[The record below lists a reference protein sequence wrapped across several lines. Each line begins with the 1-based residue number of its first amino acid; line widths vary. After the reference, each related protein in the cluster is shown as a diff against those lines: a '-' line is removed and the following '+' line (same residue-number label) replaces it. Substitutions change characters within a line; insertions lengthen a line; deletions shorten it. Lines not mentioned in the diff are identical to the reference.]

1 MNEESE
7 YSHLRASR
15 WKGSG
20 YPSHHGLKLYTCGGV
35 GFGVCE
41 FGWIENGIGLE
52 MADVRPFRGIR
63 FAAAAQGRD
72 LGDYLSPPFDMI
84 TPAVERDLLRRS
96 EHNIVRLELAPRE
109 GSDRY
114 GYVAETQSRWES
126 DGVLMR
132 DDDASVYVTEESFE
146 YGGLRQTRRGFIAA
160 VRLEEY
166 DRGIIF
172 PHEQTR
178 GPWVEDRV
186 KMMRATRSAL
196 SPLLV
201 VFQDDIR
208 HSVGGIIRAVT
219 GGPPLETA
227 TMAGGYSLRLWQLKD
242 PGTLEVLN
250 GLMRDSQIFIADGHH
265 RYEAAMRY
273 RSAIRAQREIESS
286 EAANYRM
293 MHIVSI
299 DEPGLI
305 TRGYHRVISGAS
317 EVELER
323 LVARVSEL
331 CDVQP
336 YRRDSGETAALRPGE
351 MLSAVGTRT
360 DGEFVFG
367 IYGLRDE
374 FLIAR
379 MASHPESGELDSDA
393 LARSDYSRLHR
404 EILEVVFQKDR
415 VDAAVDFEYEVESVV
430 SRVDSGHA
438 QMGLVMRSIPMREF
452 VDIVTRGDRLP
463 PKATN
468 FYPKP
473 PAGAVIQSLMGT
485 L

>member
-1 MNEESE
+1 MAEV
-7 YSHLRASR
+7 RA
-15 WKGSG
+15 
-20 YPSHHGLKLYTCGGV
+20 
-35 GFGVCE
+35 
-41 FGWIENGIGLE
+41 
-52 MADVRPFRGIR
+52 FRGIR
-63 FAAAAQGRD
+63 FSAASQGRD
-72 LGDYLSPPFDMI
+72 LGDYLSPPFDTI
-84 TPAVERDLLRRS
+84 TAELERELLGRS

-109 GSDRY
+109 GADRY
-114 GYVAETQSRWES
+114 GYVAETQSRWEA

-132 DDDASVYVTEESFE
+132 DDEPSVYVTEESFE
-146 YGGLRQTRRGFIAA
+146 YGGKAQTRRGFIAA

-186 KMMRATRSAL
+186 RMMEATRSAL

-219 GGPPLETA
+219 GGPPLEVA
-227 TMAGGYSLRLWQLKD
+227 TMSGGYSLRLWQLKD
-242 PGTLEVLN
+242 PGTLEVLR
-250 GLMRDSQIFIADGHH
+250 GLMRDSAIFIADGHH

-273 RSAIRAQREIESS
+273 RSAIRAEREISS
-286 EAANYRM
+286 EEAVNYRM

-305 TRGYHRVISGAS
+305 TRGYHRVIHGATKD
-317 EVELER
+317 ELTR
-323 LVARVSEL
+323 LVSRIEAVCEFESVSLTDRAEVGWRGGDL
-331 CDVQP
+331 
-336 YRRDSGETAALRPGE
+336 LK
-351 MLSAVGTRT
+351 AVGERK
-360 DGEFVFG
+360 DDDFVFG
-367 IYGLRDE
+367 IYGLQE
-374 FLIAR
+374 GFKIAR
-379 MASHPESGELDSDA
+379 MRSTGSSQPLGSDA
-393 LARSDYSRLHR
+393 AERSDYRRLHR
-404 EILEVVFQKDR
+404 DILDVAFGVDR
-415 VDAAVDFEYEVESVV
+415 IDATVDFEYEVENVV
-430 SRVDSGHA
+430 SRIDSNEA
-438 QMGLVMRSIPMREF
+438 QLGIVMRSIPMREF

-473 PAGAVIQSLMGT
+473 PAGAVIQPLEGD

>member
-1 MNEESE
+1 MAEV
-7 YSHLRASR
+7 RA
-15 WKGSG
+15 
-20 YPSHHGLKLYTCGGV
+20 
-35 GFGVCE
+35 
-41 FGWIENGIGLE
+41 
-52 MADVRPFRGIR
+52 FRGIR
-63 FAAAAQGRD
+63 FTAASQGRD

-84 TPAVERDLLRRS
+84 TPAVERELLERS

-109 GSDRY
+109 GADRY
-114 GYVAETQSRWES
+114 GYVAATEGRWES
-126 DGVLMR
+126 EGVLMR
-132 DDDASVYVTEESFE
+132 DTEPSIYVTEESFE
-146 YGGLRQTRRGFIAA
+146 YGGKVQTRRGFIAA

-186 KMMRATRSAL
+186 KMMQATRSAL

-219 GGPPLETA
+219 GGPPLEVA
-227 TMAGGYSLRLWQLKD
+227 TMARGYSLRLWQLKD
-242 PGTLEVLN
+242 PGTLEVLR
-250 GLMRDSQIFIADGHH
+250 GLMRDSAIFIADGHH

-273 RSAIRAQREIESS
+273 RSTIRAEREIAS
-286 EAANYRM
+286 EEAVNYRM

-305 TRGYHRVISGAS
+305 TRGYHRVIHGATKDELARLVNRIETVC
-317 EVELER
+317 EVES
-323 LVARVSEL
+323 VSLSGRSDPDRFYGEL
-331 CDVQP
+331 LQ
-336 YRRDSGETAALRPGE
+336 
-351 MLSAVGTRT
+351 AVGKRKG
-360 DGEFVFG
+360 DDLVFG
-367 IYGLRDE
+367 IYGSQGG
-374 FLIAR
+374 FKIAR
-379 MASHPESGELDSDA
+379 MQSTASRQPLGSDA
-393 LARSDYSRLHR
+393 AERSDYSRLHR
-404 EILEVVFQKDR
+404 EILEVSLGLDR
-415 VDAAVDFEYEVESVV
+415 IDATVDFEYEVENVV
-430 SRVDSGHA
+430 ERIESNDA
-438 QMGLVMRSIPMREF
+438 QLGIIMRSIPMREF

-473 PAGAVIQSLMGT
+473 PAGAVIQSLAGD

>member
-1 MNEESE
+1 
-7 YSHLRASR
+7 
-15 WKGSG
+15 
-20 YPSHHGLKLYTCGGV
+20 
-35 GFGVCE
+35 
-41 FGWIENGIGLE
+41 
-52 MADVRPFRGIR
+52 MAEVRPFRGIR
-63 FAAAAQGRD
+63 FSAASQGRD
-72 LGDYLSPPFDMI
+72 LGDYLSPPFDAI
-84 TPAVERDLLRRS
+84 TAEVERGLLERS

-109 GSDRY
+109 GADRY
-114 GYVAETQSRWES
+114 GYVAETQKQWES

-132 DDDASVYVTEESFE
+132 DEEPSVYVTEESFE
-146 YGGLRQTRRGFIAA
+146 YGGVAQTRRGFIAA

-186 KMMRATRSAL
+186 SMMRATRSAL

-219 GGPPLETA
+219 GGPPLEVA

-242 PGTLEVLN
+242 PGTLGVLN

-273 RSAIRAQREIESS
+273 RSAIRADREIDSD
-286 EAANYRM
+286 EAVNYRM

-305 TRGYHRVISGAS
+305 TRGYHRVVHGAS
-317 EVELER
+317 QEEMDRLE
-323 LVARVSEL
+323 ARIRAV
-331 CDVQP
+331 CDVGTVSLTDQVTMT
-336 YRRDSGETAALRPGE
+336 SRPGD
-351 MLSAVGTRT
+351 MLKAVGKRD
-360 DGEFVFG
+360 DGDLVFG
-367 IYGLRDE
+367 IHDLDGA
-374 FLIAR
+374 FQIVR
-379 MASHPESGELDSDA
+379 MPAEDDGVVFGADVAE
-393 LARSDYSRLHR
+393 RSDYRRLHR
-404 EILEVVFQKDR
+404 EIFDVVFDSDR
-415 VDAAVDFEYEVESVV
+415 ADEVVDFEYEVENVV
-430 SRVDSGHA
+430 SRVNSGEA
-438 QMGLVMRSIPMREF
+438 QLGIVMRSIPLPDF
-452 VDIVTRGDRLP
+452 VDIVTRGHRLP

-473 PAGAVIQSLMGT
+473 PAGAVIQSLEGC

>member
-1 MNEESE
+1 MAEV
-7 YSHLRASR
+7 RA
-15 WKGSG
+15 
-20 YPSHHGLKLYTCGGV
+20 
-35 GFGVCE
+35 
-41 FGWIENGIGLE
+41 
-52 MADVRPFRGIR
+52 FRGIR
-63 FAAAAQGRD
+63 FSAASQGRD

-84 TPAVERDLLRRS
+84 TPAVEQDLLDRS

-114 GYVAETQSRWES
+114 GYVAETQGRWEYE
-126 DGVLMR
+126 GVLMR
-132 DDDASVYVTEESFE
+132 DEEPSIYVTEESFE
-146 YGGLRQTRRGFIAA
+146 YGGQTQTRRGFIAA

-166 DRGIIF
+166 DRGIVF

-186 KMMRATRSAL
+186 RMMEATRSAL

-219 GGPPLETA
+219 GGPPLEVA
-227 TMAGGYSLRLWQLKD
+227 TMAGGYSLKMWQLKD
-242 PGTLEVLN
+242 PGTLEVLR

-265 RYEAAMRY
+265 RYEAGMRY
-273 RSAIRAQREIESS
+273 RSAIRAQREIGSG
-286 EAANYRM
+286 EAVNYRM

-305 TRGYHRVISGAS
+305 TRGYHRVIEGATKG
-317 EVELER
+317 ELER
-323 LVARVSEL
+323 LVSRIHEVCEVE
-331 CDVQP
+331 DVAMMGSDGNAWGP
-336 YRRDSGETAALRPGE
+336 SDFLK
-351 MLSAVGTRT
+351 AVGKRN
-360 DGEFVFG
+360 DGESVFG
-367 IYGLRDE
+367 IYGLDDG
-374 FLIAR
+374 FKIAKL
-379 MASHPESGELDSDA
+379 ASEGPALKTGADA
-393 LARSDYSRLHR
+393 LERSDYRRLHQK
-404 EILEVVFQKDR
+404 ILDPVFEGSR
-415 VDAAVDFEYEVESVV
+415 VDTAVDFEYEIENVISRIES
-430 SRVDSGHA
+430 GYG
-438 QMGLVMRSIPMREF
+438 QLGIIMRSIPMHEF

-473 PAGAVIQSLMGT
+473 PAGAVIQPLEGD

>member
-1 MNEESE
+1 MAEV
-7 YSHLRASR
+7 RA
-15 WKGSG
+15 
-20 YPSHHGLKLYTCGGV
+20 
-35 GFGVCE
+35 
-41 FGWIENGIGLE
+41 
-52 MADVRPFRGIR
+52 FRGIR
-63 FAAAAQGRD
+63 FSAASQGRD
-72 LGDYLSPPFDMI
+72 LGDYLSPPFDTI
-84 TPAVERDLLRRS
+84 TAELERELLGRS

-109 GSDRY
+109 GADRY
-114 GYVAETQSRWES
+114 GYVADTQAIWEA

-132 DDDASVYVTEESFE
+132 DEEPSVYVTEESFE
-146 YGGLRQTRRGFIAA
+146 YGGKTQTRRGFIAA

-186 KMMRATRSAL
+186 RMMEATRSAL

-219 GGPPLETA
+219 GGPPLEVA
-227 TMAGGYSLRLWQLKD
+227 TMSGGYSLRLWQLKD
-242 PGTLEVLN
+242 PGTLEVLR
-250 GLMRDSQIFIADGHH
+250 GLMRDSAIFIADGHH

-273 RSAIRAQREIESS
+273 RSAIRAEREIAS
-286 EAANYRM
+286 EEAMNYRM

-305 TRGYHRVISGAS
+305 TRGYHRVIYGATS
-317 EVELER
+317 KELDGLIARIEEV
-323 LVARVSEL
+323 
-331 CDVQP
+331 CDVSP
-336 YRRDSGETAALRPGE
+336 ANLSGRGSVDL
-351 MLSAVGTRT
+351 LSAIGMRE

-367 IYGLRDE
+367 IYGSDGG
-374 FLIAR
+374 FQIAR
-379 MASHPESGELDSDA
+379 MAALESAGLTGAGA
-393 LARSDYSRLHR
+393 LERSDYRRLHG
-404 EILEVVFQKDR
+404 EILDMVFR
-415 VDAAVDFEYEVESVV
+415 EERAEAAVDFEYEVDNVIA
-430 SRVDSGHA
+430 RVDSGEA
-438 QMGLVMRSIPMREF
+438 QLGIVMRSIPMHEF

-473 PAGAVIQSLMGT
+473 PAGAVIQSLEGD

>member
-1 MNEESE
+1 MAEV
-7 YSHLRASR
+7 RA
-15 WKGSG
+15 
-20 YPSHHGLKLYTCGGV
+20 
-35 GFGVCE
+35 
-41 FGWIENGIGLE
+41 
-52 MADVRPFRGIR
+52 FRGIR
-63 FAAAAQGRD
+63 FAAASQGRD
-72 LGDYLSPPFDMI
+72 LGDYVSPPFDMI
-84 TPAVERDLLRRS
+84 TSAVERELLERS

-109 GSDRY
+109 GEDRY
-114 GYVAETQSRWES
+114 VFVAETQARWEA

-132 DDDASVYVTEESFE
+132 DEEPSVYVTEETFK
-146 YGGLRQTRRGFIAA
+146 YGGETQTRRGFIAA

-166 DRGIIF
+166 DRGVIF

-186 KMMRATRSAL
+186 RMMRATGSAL
-196 SPLLV
+196 SPMLV

-242 PGTLEVLN
+242 PGTLEVLR
-250 GLMRDSQIFIADGHH
+250 GLMRDSAIFIADGHH
-265 RYEAAMRY
+265 RYEAALRF
-273 RSAIRAQREIESS
+273 RSAIRAQREIESD
-286 EAANYRM
+286 EAVNYRM

-305 TRGYHRVISGAS
+305 TRGYHRVIHGATPEELARLVGRIEEVC
-317 EVELER
+317 EVEN
-323 LVARVSEL
+323 VSSTDGVEMT
-331 CDVQP
+331 
-336 YRRDSGETAALRPGE
+336 RRPGDL
-351 MLSAVGTRT
+351 LSVVGSRD

-367 IYGLRDE
+367 IHGLPGG
-374 FLIAR
+374 FKIAR
-379 MASHPESGELDSDA
+379 MASVESMGLTGADA
-393 LARSDYSRLHR
+393 LERSDYRRLHS
-404 EILEVVFQKDR
+404 EILDVVFGRER
-415 VDAAVDFEYEVESVV
+415 VDAAVDFEYEVDNVIG
-430 SRVDSGHA
+430 RVDSGEA
-438 QMGLVMRSIPMREF
+438 QLGIVMRSIPMHEF

-473 PAGAVIQSLMGT
+473 PAGAVIQSLVGS

>member
-1 MNEESE
+1 MAEV
-7 YSHLRASR
+7 RA
-15 WKGSG
+15 
-20 YPSHHGLKLYTCGGV
+20 
-35 GFGVCE
+35 
-41 FGWIENGIGLE
+41 
-52 MADVRPFRGIR
+52 FRGIR
-63 FAAAAQGRD
+63 FAAASQGRD
-72 LGDYLSPPFDMI
+72 LGDYVSPPFDMI
-84 TPAVERDLLRRS
+84 TPAVERELLERS

-109 GSDRY
+109 GEDRY
-114 GYVAETQSRWES
+114 GFVAETQARWEA

-132 DDDASVYVTEESFE
+132 DEEPSVYVTEETFE
-146 YGGLRQTRRGFIAA
+146 YGGETQTRRGFIAA

-166 DRGIIF
+166 DRGVIF

-186 KMMRATRSAL
+186 RMMRATGSAL
-196 SPLLV
+196 SPMLV

-242 PGTLEVLN
+242 PGTLEVLR
-250 GLMRDSQIFIADGHH
+250 GLMRDSAIFIADGHH
-265 RYEAAMRY
+265 RYEAALRF
-273 RSAIRAQREIESS
+273 RSAIRAQREIESD
-286 EAANYRM
+286 EAVNYRM

-305 TRGYHRVISGAS
+305 TRGYHRVIHGATPEELARLVGRIEEVC
-317 EVELER
+317 EVEN
-323 LVARVSEL
+323 VALTDGVGRA
-331 CDVQP
+331 
-336 YRRDSGETAALRPGE
+336 RRPNDL
-351 MLSAVGTRT
+351 LSVVGSRD

-367 IYGLRDE
+367 IHGLPGG
-374 FLIAR
+374 FKIAR
-379 MASHPESGELDSDA
+379 MASVESMGLTGTDA
-393 LARSDYSRLHR
+393 LERSDYMRLHS
-404 EILEVVFQKDR
+404 EILDVVFGRER
-415 VDAAVDFEYEVESVV
+415 VDAAVDFEYEVDNVIG
-430 SRVDSGHA
+430 RVDSGEA
-438 QMGLVMRSIPMREF
+438 QLGIVMRSIPMHEF

-473 PAGAVIQSLMGT
+473 PAGAVIQSLVGS

>member
-1 MNEESE
+1 MAEV
-7 YSHLRASR
+7 RA
-15 WKGSG
+15 
-20 YPSHHGLKLYTCGGV
+20 
-35 GFGVCE
+35 
-41 FGWIENGIGLE
+41 
-52 MADVRPFRGIR
+52 FRGIR
-63 FAAAAQGRD
+63 FSAASHGRD

-84 TPAVERDLLRRS
+84 TSAVERELLERS

-109 GSDRY
+109 GADRY
-114 GYVAETQSRWES
+114 GYVADTQRRWEAE
-126 DGVLMR
+126 GILMR
-132 DDDASVYVTEESFE
+132 DEEPSMYVTEESFE
-146 YGGLRQTRRGFIAA
+146 YGGVAQTRRGFIAA

-166 DRGIIF
+166 DRGIVF

-186 KMMRATRSAL
+186 RMMRATGSAL

-219 GGPPLETA
+219 GGPPLEVA

-242 PGTLEVLN
+242 PGTLEVLR
-250 GLMRDSQIFIADGHH
+250 GLMRDSAIFIADGHH

-273 RSAIRAQREIESS
+273 RSAIRSKREIESE
-286 EAANYRM
+286 EAVNYRM

-305 TRGYHRVISGAS
+305 TRGYHRVIHGATND
-317 EVELER
+317 EAVRLLER
-323 LVARVSEL
+323 IEQT
-331 CDVQP
+331 CDV
-336 YRRDSGETAALRPGE
+336 RALDGEETGPRASDL
-351 MLSAVGTRT
+351 LNAVGSRD

-367 IYGLRDE
+367 LYGCPSGLR
-374 FLIAR
+374 ICR
-379 MASHPESGELDSDA
+379 MRGPSSNSPLGLGAAE
-393 LARSDYSRLHR
+393 RSDYRRLHSK
-404 EILEVVFQKDR
+404 ILDIAFGSDR
-415 VDAAVDFEYEVESVV
+415 IDATVDFEYEVENVV
-430 SRVDSGHA
+430 SRVDSRDA
-438 QMGLVMRSIPMREF
+438 QYGIIMRSIPMHEF

-473 PAGAVIQSLMGT
+473 PAGAVIQSLGGN

>member
-1 MNEESE
+1 MAEV
-7 YSHLRASR
+7 RA
-15 WKGSG
+15 
-20 YPSHHGLKLYTCGGV
+20 
-35 GFGVCE
+35 
-41 FGWIENGIGLE
+41 
-52 MADVRPFRGIR
+52 FRGIR
-63 FAAAAQGRD
+63 FSAASQGRD
-72 LGDYLSPPFDMI
+72 LGDYLSPPFDSI
-84 TPAVERDLLRRS
+84 TAEVERELLERS

-109 GSDRY
+109 GADRY
-114 GYVAETQSRWES
+114 GFVAETQARWE
-126 DGVLMR
+126 DEGVLMR
-132 DDDASVYVTEESFE
+132 DDEPSVYVTEESFE
-146 YGGLRQTRRGFIAA
+146 YGGVVQTRRGFIAA

-219 GGPPLETA
+219 GGPPLEVA

-242 PGTLEVLN
+242 PGTLEVLR
-250 GLMRDSQIFIADGHH
+250 GLMRDSAIFIADGHH

-273 RSAIRAQREIESS
+273 RSAIRAGREIGSD
-286 EAANYRM
+286 EAVNYRM

-305 TRGYHRVISGAS
+305 TRGYHRVIHGATS
-317 EVELER
+317 DEMTRLVDRIEESCELET
-323 LVARVSEL
+323 VAPTHREEKGM
-331 CDVQP
+331 
-336 YRRDSGETAALRPGE
+336 RSGDL
-351 MLSAVGTRT
+351 LKAVGVRD
-360 DGEFVFG
+360 DGDFVFG
-367 IYGLRDE
+367 IYGLPGGFR
-374 FLIAR
+374 IAR
-379 MASHPESGELDSDA
+379 MRAGDSRSPFGEDA
-393 LARSDYSRLHR
+393 VERSDYRRLHR
-404 EILEVVFQKDR
+404 DILDFAFDADR
-415 VDAAVDFEYEVESVV
+415 VDATVDFEYEVENVMG
-430 SRVDSGHA
+430 RVDSGEA
-438 QMGLVMRSIPMREF
+438 QLGIVMRSIPMPEF

-473 PAGAVIQSLMGT
+473 PAGAVIQSLEGG

>member
-1 MNEESE
+1 MAEV
-7 YSHLRASR
+7 RA
-15 WKGSG
+15 
-20 YPSHHGLKLYTCGGV
+20 
-35 GFGVCE
+35 
-41 FGWIENGIGLE
+41 
-52 MADVRPFRGIR
+52 FRGIR
-63 FAAAAQGRD
+63 FSAASQGRD

-84 TPAVERDLLRRS
+84 TPMVERELLKRS

-109 GSDRY
+109 GADRY
-114 GYVAETQSRWES
+114 GYVAATQGRWES
-126 DGVLMR
+126 EGVLMR
-132 DDDASVYVTEESFE
+132 DEEPSVYVTEESFE
-146 YGGLRQTRRGFIAA
+146 YGGKVQTRRGFIAA

-219 GGPPLETA
+219 GGSPLEVA

-242 PGTLEVLN
+242 PGTLEVLR
-250 GLMRDSQIFIADGHH
+250 GLMRDSAIFIADGHH

-273 RSAIRAQREIESS
+273 RSTIRAEREIAS
-286 EAANYRM
+286 EEAVNYRM

-305 TRGYHRVISGAS
+305 TRGYHRVIHGATKEELARLVKRIEAVC
-317 EVELER
+317 EVEAGALSD
-323 LVARVSEL
+323 RVEFG
-331 CDVQP
+331 
-336 YRRDSGETAALRPGE
+336 RRGGDL
-351 MLSAVGTRT
+351 LKAVGERK
-360 DGEFVFG
+360 DDDFVFG
-367 IYGLRDE
+367 VYGLKE
-374 FLIAR
+374 GFKIAR
-379 MASHPESGELDSDA
+379 MQSKASSQPLGSDA
-393 LARSDYSRLHR
+393 AERSDYRRLHR
-404 EILEVVFQKDR
+404 DILDVALGVDR
-415 VDAAVDFEYEVESVV
+415 IDATVDFEYEVDNVV
-430 SRVDSGHA
+430 GRIDSSEA
-438 QMGLVMRSIPMREF
+438 QLGIVMRSVPMREF

-473 PAGAVIQSLMGT
+473 PAGAVIQSLEGD

>member
-1 MNEESE
+1 
-7 YSHLRASR
+7 
-15 WKGSG
+15 
-20 YPSHHGLKLYTCGGV
+20 
-35 GFGVCE
+35 
-41 FGWIENGIGLE
+41 
-52 MADVRPFRGIR
+52 MAEVRPFRGIR
-63 FAAAAQGRD
+63 FSAASQGRD
-72 LGDYLSPPFDMI
+72 LGDYLSPPFDTI
-84 TPAVERDLLRRS
+84 TAELERELLGRS

-109 GSDRY
+109 GADRY
-114 GYVAETQSRWES
+114 GFVAETQARWEAG
-126 DGVLMR
+126 GVLMR
-132 DDDASVYVTEESFE
+132 DEEPSVYVTEESFE
-146 YGGLRQTRRGFIAA
+146 YGGVRQTRRGFIAA

-186 KMMRATRSAL
+186 RMMEATRSAL

-219 GGPPLETA
+219 GGPPLEVA
-227 TMAGGYSLRLWQLKD
+227 TMAGGYSLKMWQLKD
-242 PGTLEVLN
+242 PGTLGVLR
-250 GLMRDSQIFIADGHH
+250 GLMQSSQVFIADGHH

-273 RSAIRAQREIESS
+273 RSAVRAQREIGSD
-286 EAANYRM
+286 EALNYRM

-305 TRGYHRVISGAS
+305 TRGYHRVIHSATDVEMRRLIDGIR
-317 EVELER
+317 EVCEIET
-323 LVARVSEL
+323 VSLTDGVEM
-331 CDVQP
+331 P
-336 YRRDSGETAALRPGE
+336 WRPGD
-351 MLSAVGTRT
+351 MLKAVGKRD

-367 IYGLRDE
+367 IHGLEGGFHIATVRDSG
-374 FLIAR
+374 
-379 MASHPESGELDSDA
+379 ASDRFGAYAAE
-393 LARSDYSRLHR
+393 RSDYRRLHR
-404 EILEVVFQKDR
+404 EILDVVFEGER
-415 VDAAVDFEYEVESVV
+415 AEATVDFEYEVENVV
-430 SRVDSGHA
+430 SRVDSGQA
-438 QMGLVMRSIPMREF
+438 QLGIVMRSIPMHEF

-473 PAGAVIQSLMGT
+473 PAGAVIQSLEGE

>member
-1 MNEESE
+1 MAEV
-7 YSHLRASR
+7 RA
-15 WKGSG
+15 
-20 YPSHHGLKLYTCGGV
+20 
-35 GFGVCE
+35 
-41 FGWIENGIGLE
+41 
-52 MADVRPFRGIR
+52 FRGIR
-63 FAAAAQGRD
+63 FSAASQGRD
-72 LGDYLSPPFDMI
+72 LGDYLSPPFDTI
-84 TPAVERDLLRRS
+84 TAELERELLSRS

-109 GSDRY
+109 GADRY
-114 GYVAETQSRWES
+114 GYVAETQGRWET
-126 DGVLMR
+126 DGILMR
-132 DDDASVYVTEESFE
+132 DEEPSVYVTEESFE
-146 YGGLRQTRRGFIAA
+146 YGGKAQTRRGFIAA

-186 KMMRATRSAL
+186 RMMEATRSAL

-219 GGPPLETA
+219 GGPPLEVA
-227 TMAGGYSLRLWQLKD
+227 TMSGGYSLRLWQLKD
-242 PGTLEVLN
+242 PGTLEVLR
-250 GLMRDSQIFIADGHH
+250 GLMRDSAIFIADGHH

-273 RSAIRAQREIESS
+273 RSAIRAEREIASD

-305 TRGYHRVISGAS
+305 TRGYHRVIHGATEDELARLVNRIEAVC
-317 EVELER
+317 EVESVSLTDRAEVGWRGGDLLKAIGER
-323 LVARVSEL
+323 K
-331 CDVQP
+331 D
-336 YRRDSGETAALRPGE
+336 D
-351 MLSAVGTRT
+351 
-360 DGEFVFG
+360 DFVFG
-367 IYGLRDE
+367 IYGLQE
-374 FLIAR
+374 GFKIAR
-379 MASHPESGELDSDA
+379 MRSMGSSQPLGSDA
-393 LARSDYSRLHR
+393 AERSDYRRLHR
-404 EILEVVFQKDR
+404 DILDVAFGVDR
-415 VDAAVDFEYEVESVV
+415 IDATVDFEYEVENVV
-430 SRVDSGHA
+430 SRVDSSEA
-438 QMGLVMRSIPMREF
+438 QLGIVMRSIPMCEF

-473 PAGAVIQSLMGT
+473 PAGAVIQSLECD

>member
-1 MNEESE
+1 MAEV
-7 YSHLRASR
+7 RA
-15 WKGSG
+15 
-20 YPSHHGLKLYTCGGV
+20 
-35 GFGVCE
+35 
-41 FGWIENGIGLE
+41 
-52 MADVRPFRGIR
+52 FRGIR
-63 FAAAAQGRD
+63 FSAASQGRD
-72 LGDYLSPPFDMI
+72 LGDYLSPPFDSI
-84 TPAVERDLLRRS
+84 TAEVERELLERS

-109 GSDRY
+109 GADRY
-114 GYVAETQSRWES
+114 GFVAETQARWES

-132 DDDASVYVTEESFE
+132 DDEPSVYVTEESFE
-146 YGGLRQTRRGFIAA
+146 YGGVVQTRRGFIAA

-219 GGPPLETA
+219 GGPPLEVA

-242 PGTLEVLN
+242 PGTLEVLR
-250 GLMRDSQIFIADGHH
+250 GLMRDSAIFIADGHH

-273 RSAIRAQREIESS
+273 RSAIRAEGEIGSD
-286 EAANYRM
+286 EAVNYRM

-305 TRGYHRVISGAS
+305 TRGYHRVIHGATS
-317 EVELER
+317 DEITRLVDRIEESCELETVDLTHR
-323 LVARVSEL
+323 EEKGMR
-331 CDVQP
+331 
-336 YRRDSGETAALRPGE
+336 SGDL
-351 MLSAVGTRT
+351 LKAVGVRD
-360 DGEFVFG
+360 DGDFVFG
-367 IYGLRDE
+367 IYGLPGGFR
-374 FLIAR
+374 IAR
-379 MASHPESGELDSDA
+379 MRAGESRSPFGEDA
-393 LARSDYSRLHR
+393 VERSDYRRLHR
-404 EILEVVFQKDR
+404 DILDFAFDVDR
-415 VDAAVDFEYEVESVV
+415 IDATVDFEYEVENVV
-430 SRVDSGHA
+430 GRVDSGEA
-438 QMGLVMRSIPMREF
+438 QLGIVMRSIPMLEF

-473 PAGAVIQSLMGT
+473 PAGAVIQSLEGG

>member
-1 MNEESE
+1 
-7 YSHLRASR
+7 
-15 WKGSG
+15 
-20 YPSHHGLKLYTCGGV
+20 
-35 GFGVCE
+35 
-41 FGWIENGIGLE
+41 
-52 MADVRPFRGIR
+52 MAEVRPFRGIR
-63 FAAAAQGRD
+63 FSAASQGRD
-72 LGDYLSPPFDMI
+72 LGDYLSPPFDAI
-84 TPAVERDLLRRS
+84 TAEVERGLLARS

-109 GSDRY
+109 GADRY
-114 GYVAETQSRWES
+114 GYVAETQARWEA

-132 DDDASVYVTEESFE
+132 DEEPSVYVTEESFE
-146 YGGLRQTRRGFIAA
+146 YGSVAQTRRGFIAA

-186 KMMRATRSAL
+186 SMMRATRSAL

-219 GGPPLETA
+219 GGPPLEVA

-242 PGTLEVLN
+242 PGTLGVLN

-273 RSAIRAQREIESS
+273 RSAIRADREIDSD
-286 EAANYRM
+286 EAVNYRM

-305 TRGYHRVISGAS
+305 TRGYHRVIHGAS
-317 EVELER
+317 QEELDRLEARISEIGEVEDFSFKANTDDWSRASGILQALGPNDDGSCAFGVYRGSEGFQIVRMTDLIPKGLPGSDTLE
-323 LVARVSEL
+323 L
-331 CDVQP
+331 
-336 YRRDSGETAALRPGE
+336 
-351 MLSAVGTRT
+351 
-360 DGEFVFG
+360 
-367 IYGLRDE
+367 
-374 FLIAR
+374 
-379 MASHPESGELDSDA
+379 
-393 LARSDYSRLHR
+393 SDYRRLHR
-404 EILEVVFQKDR
+404 EILGVAFPSGR
-415 VDAAVDFEYEVESVV
+415 VDLAVDFEYEAESVV
-430 SRVDSGHA
+430 SKVDSGDV
-438 QMGLVMRSIPMREF
+438 QVGIMMRPIPLREF
-452 VDIVTRGDRLP
+452 VDIVTRGERLP

-473 PAGAVIQSLMGT
+473 PAGAVIQSLEGE

>member
-1 MNEESE
+1 
-7 YSHLRASR
+7 
-15 WKGSG
+15 
-20 YPSHHGLKLYTCGGV
+20 
-35 GFGVCE
+35 
-41 FGWIENGIGLE
+41 
-52 MADVRPFRGIR
+52 MAEVRPFRGIR
-63 FAAAAQGRD
+63 FSAASQGRD
-72 LGDYLSPPFDMI
+72 LGDYLSPPFDAI
-84 TPAVERDLLRRS
+84 TAEVERGLLERS
-96 EHNIVRLELAPRE
+96 EHNIVRLELAPRQ
-109 GSDRY
+109 GSNRY
-114 GYVAETQSRWES
+114 GFVAETQKQWEA

-132 DDDASVYVTEESFE
+132 DDEPSVYVTEESFE
-146 YGGLRQTRRGFIAA
+146 YGGVAQTRRGFIAA

-186 KMMRATRSAL
+186 AMMRATRSAL

-219 GGPPLETA
+219 GGPPLEVA

-242 PGTLEVLN
+242 PGTLGVLN
-250 GLMRDSQIFIADGHH
+250 GLMRGSQIFIADGHH

-273 RSAIRAQREIESS
+273 RSAIRADREIDSD
-286 EAANYRM
+286 EAVNYRM

-305 TRGYHRVISGAS
+305 TRGYHRVIHGAS
-317 EVELER
+317 REEMGRLMARIRDVCEVET
-323 LVARVSEL
+323 VSLTDREGMAWRPGDML
-331 CDVQP
+331 TAVGK
-336 YRRDSGETAALRPGE
+336 RDSGDL
-351 MLSAVGTRT
+351 
-360 DGEFVFG
+360 VFG
-367 IYGLRDE
+367 MHGLDGA
-374 FLIAR
+374 FQIAR
-379 MASHPESGELDSDA
+379 MPAEDDGVVFGADVAE
-393 LARSDYSRLHR
+393 RSDYRRLHR
-404 EILEVVFQKDR
+404 EIFDVVFDSDR
-415 VDAAVDFEYEVESVV
+415 ADEVVDFEYEVENVV
-430 SRVDSGHA
+430 SRVNSGEA
-438 QMGLVMRSIPMREF
+438 QLGIVMRSIPLPDF

-473 PAGAVIQSLMGT
+473 PAGAVIQSLEGE

>member
-1 MNEESE
+1 
-7 YSHLRASR
+7 
-15 WKGSG
+15 
-20 YPSHHGLKLYTCGGV
+20 
-35 GFGVCE
+35 
-41 FGWIENGIGLE
+41 
-52 MADVRPFRGIR
+52 MAEVRPFRGIR
-63 FAAAAQGRD
+63 YAAASQGRD
-72 LGDYLSPPFDMI
+72 LGDYLSPPFDSI
-84 TPAVERDLLRRS
+84 TPVVERELLERS

-109 GSDRY
+109 GADRY
-114 GYVAETQSRWES
+114 GYVAETQARWES

-132 DDDASVYVTEESFE
+132 DEEPSVYVTEESFE
-146 YGGLRQTRRGFIAA
+146 YGGVRQTRRGFIAA

-186 KMMRATRSAL
+186 RMMEATSSAL

-227 TMAGGYSLRLWQLKD
+227 TMAGGYSLRLWQLRD
-242 PGTLEVLN
+242 PGTLGVL
-250 GLMRDSQIFIADGHH
+250 GDLMRGSAIFIADGHH

-273 RSAIRAQREIESS
+273 RSAIRAQREIESD
-286 EAANYRM
+286 EAVNYRV

-305 TRGYHRVISGAS
+305 TRGYHRVIHGATPIELDRLVKRITEVC
-317 EVELER
+317 EVEEH
-323 LVARVSEL
+323 
-331 CDVQP
+331 
-336 YRRDSGETAALRPGE
+336 ALKGGGTDPSSE
-351 MLSAVGTRT
+351 MLKAVGTRD

-367 IYGLRDE
+367 IYGLSDG
-374 FLIAR
+374 FKIAR
-379 MASHPESGELDSDA
+379 MAPIESVGLTGADA
-393 LARSDYSRLHR
+393 LERSDYQRLHA
-404 EILEVVFQKDR
+404 EILDSAFELDR
-415 VDAAVDFEYEVESVV
+415 VDNAVDFEYETENVV
-430 SRVDSGHA
+430 SRVDSGEA
-438 QMGLVMRSIPMREF
+438 QVGIVMRSIPMHEF

-473 PAGAVIQSLMGT
+473 PAGAVIQSLVGE

>member
-1 MNEESE
+1 MAEV
-7 YSHLRASR
+7 RA
-15 WKGSG
+15 
-20 YPSHHGLKLYTCGGV
+20 
-35 GFGVCE
+35 
-41 FGWIENGIGLE
+41 
-52 MADVRPFRGIR
+52 FRGIR
-63 FAAAAQGRD
+63 FSAASQGRD
-72 LGDYLSPPFDMI
+72 LGDYLSPPFDTI
-84 TPAVERDLLRRS
+84 TAELERELLGRS

-109 GSDRY
+109 GADRY
-114 GYVAETQSRWES
+114 GYVAETQAVWEA

-132 DDDASVYVTEESFE
+132 DEEPSVYVTEESFE
-146 YGGLRQTRRGFIAA
+146 YGGKAQTRRGFIAA

-186 KMMRATRSAL
+186 RMMEATRSAL

-219 GGPPLETA
+219 GGPPLEVA
-227 TMAGGYSLRLWQLKD
+227 TMSGGYSLRLWQLKD
-242 PGTLEVLN
+242 PGTLEVLR
-250 GLMRDSQIFIADGHH
+250 GLMRDSAIFIADGHH

-273 RSAIRAQREIESS
+273 RSAIRAEREIAS
-286 EAANYRM
+286 EEAMNYRM

-305 TRGYHRVISGAS
+305 TRGYHRVIHGATKD
-317 EVELER
+317 ELAR
-323 LVARVSEL
+323 LVNRIEAVCEVASVSLTDQAEMG
-331 CDVQP
+331 
-336 YRRDSGETAALRPGE
+336 RRGGDL
-351 MLSAVGTRT
+351 LKAVGERK
-360 DGEFVFG
+360 DDDFVFG
-367 IYGLRDE
+367 IYGLQE
-374 FLIAR
+374 GFKIAR
-379 MASHPESGELDSDA
+379 MRSMASSQPLGSDA
-393 LARSDYSRLHR
+393 AERSDYRRLHR
-404 EILEVVFQKDR
+404 EILDFAFGIDR
-415 VDAAVDFEYEVESVV
+415 IDATVDFEYEVENVV
-430 SRVDSGHA
+430 SRVDSSEA
-438 QMGLVMRSIPMREF
+438 QLGIVMRSIPMREF

-473 PAGAVIQSLMGT
+473 PAGAVIQSLEGD

>member
-1 MNEESE
+1 
-7 YSHLRASR
+7 
-15 WKGSG
+15 
-20 YPSHHGLKLYTCGGV
+20 
-35 GFGVCE
+35 
-41 FGWIENGIGLE
+41 
-52 MADVRPFRGIR
+52 MAEVRPFRGIR
-63 FAAAAQGRD
+63 YAAASQGRD
-72 LGDYLSPPFDMI
+72 LGDYLSPPFDSI
-84 TPAVERDLLRRS
+84 TPVVERKLLERS

-109 GSDRY
+109 GTDRY
-114 GYVAETQSRWES
+114 GYVAETQARWES

-132 DDDASVYVTEESFE
+132 DEEPSVYVTEESFE

-186 KMMRATRSAL
+186 RMMEATRSAL

-242 PGTLEVLN
+242 PGTLGVL
-250 GLMRDSQIFIADGHH
+250 GDLMRDSAIFIADGHH

-273 RSAIRAQREIESS
+273 RSAIRARREIDSD
-286 EAANYRM
+286 EAVNYRM

-305 TRGYHRVISGAS
+305 TRGYHRVIHGATPVELDRLVKRLMEVC
-317 EVELER
+317 EVENYALKGIG
-323 LVARVSEL
+323 
-331 CDVQP
+331 
-336 YRRDSGETAALRPGE
+336 GETPSE
-351 MLSAVGTRT
+351 MLKAVGTRD

-367 IYGLRDE
+367 IYGLSDG
-374 FLIAR
+374 FKIAR
-379 MASHPESGELDSDA
+379 MAPAESVGLTGADA
-393 LARSDYSRLHR
+393 LERSDYQRLHA
-404 EILEVVFQKDR
+404 EILEAVFAGNRID
-415 VDAAVDFEYEVESVV
+415 DAVDFEYEPENVV
-430 SRVDSGHA
+430 SRVDSGEA
-438 QMGLVMRSIPMREF
+438 QLGIVMRSIPMHEF
-452 VDIVTRGDRLP
+452 VDIVTRGNRLP

-473 PAGAVIQSLMGT
+473 PAGAVIQSLVGE